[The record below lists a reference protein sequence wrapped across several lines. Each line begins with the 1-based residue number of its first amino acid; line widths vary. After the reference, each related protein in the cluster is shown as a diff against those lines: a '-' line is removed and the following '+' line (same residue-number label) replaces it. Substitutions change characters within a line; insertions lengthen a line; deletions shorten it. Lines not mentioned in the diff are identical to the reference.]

1 MRTRLIV
8 AAMLAVGWAVPAAA
22 TVTAYTVYRTR
33 VSPQMDGE
41 VLGDPAWQ
49 AIPEATGFHALGGG
63 YTAAK
68 QTAVRIC
75 WDAEAIYVAF
85 VAEEPDAASLKPAV
99 GDGGAAWQEDSM
111 EVFLQ
116 PRPPTGQVY
125 QLGVT
130 AGAAKAGGEG
140 FPEVAKFQ
148 VAARIGQTSYSL
160 ELRVPWE
167 VIGARAQAGASWRG
181 TVCRNIFTTASGGD
195 KFTTL
200 SPLQRQFLEPAN
212 FATLRFSDQAL
223 DVATAGRLTEELN
236 REYRRTLEAELRKL
250 AGEGKAYVG
259 TLRSAAND
267 EAYGREAREL
277 QGQWQRVSALTAG
290 ATRTPLSDLRGGL
303 AGSRALVQRSFEVKY
318 RVLLRQLVL
327 D

>member
-1 MRTRLIV
+1 MRTPLIV
-8 AAMLAVGWAVPAAA
+8 AALLAVGWAVPVGA
-22 TVTAYTVYRTR
+22 TVTAYTVYRAP

-49 AIPEATGFHALGGG
+49 AIPEATGFHVLGGG

-85 VAEEPDAASLKPAV
+85 VAEEPDAALLKPMA
-99 GDGGAAWQEDSM
+99 GDGGATWQEDSM

-125 QLGVT
+125 QLGVS

-140 FPEVAKFQ
+140 YPEVTKFQ
-148 VAARIGQTSYSL
+148 AAARIGPASYSL

-167 VIGARAQAGASWRG
+167 VVGTRAQAGASWRG
-181 TVCRNIFTTASGGD
+181 TVCRDIFTTASGGD

-200 SPLQRQFLEPAN
+200 SPLRTQFLEPAN
-212 FATLRFSDQAL
+212 FAALRFSDQTL
-223 DVATAGRLTEELN
+223 DVAAAGRLSEELN
-236 REYRRTLEAELRKL
+236 REYRRTLETELRKL
-250 AGEGKAYVG
+250 AGEGRNYVG
-259 TLRSAAND
+259 TLRGAADD
-267 EAYGREAREL
+267 EAYGKDAREL
-277 QGQWQRVSALTAG
+277 QSQWQRVAALSAG
-290 ATRTPLSDLRGGL
+290 ATRASLSDLRGCL
-303 AGSRALVQRSFEVKY
+303 ASSRTLVQRSFEVKY